1 MLRTSVAVLRPSP
14 TPGPTEGQPHLKG
27 RWWPPPRLG
36 PGGGEGKLA
45 SVVQEEVAPG
55 IHRLSGGICNFYLI
69 EQDGKLVL
77 VDAGAPK
84 DWRVLVAAVAAL
96 GRQPK
101 DLDAILLTHAH
112 PDHTGFAE
120 RARASAGSTVW
131 VHGNDVAAARTG
143 KTAESDGA
151 LTTYLL
157 HAEFYRTVI
166 SLVRRGAARI
176 VPIRVVSSFSD
187 GETIDVPGCPRAVHV
202 PGHSPGSAALLIEDR
217 GVVLTG
223 DTLVTRNPLTGR
235 VGPQIMPS
243 GLNADT
249 DQALRSVAVFES
261 LTARILLPGHG
272 EPWTDGA
279 AEAARLARAAGRS

>member
-1 MLRTSVAVLRPSP
+1 M
-14 TPGPTEGQPHLKG
+14 
-27 RWWPPPRLG
+27 
-36 PGGGEGKLA
+36 
-45 SVVQEEVAPG
+45 
-55 IHRLSGGICNFYLI
+55 
-69 EQDGKLVL
+69 
-77 VDAGAPK
+77 
-84 DWRVLVAAVAAL
+84 
-96 GRQPK
+96 
-101 DLDAILLTHAH
+101 
-112 PDHTGFAE
+112 
-120 RARASAGSTVW
+120 
-131 VHGNDVAAARTG
+131 
-143 KTAESDGA
+143 
-151 LTTYLL
+151 
-157 HAEFYRTVI
+157 I

-235 VGPQIMPS
+235 VGPQITPS
-243 GLNADT
+243 G
-249 DQALRSVAVFES
+249 LRSVAVFES